1 MAEVAAHLT
10 EPFDRLV
17 EHYEM
22 EPLVARIQE
31 MLDVNGVLTVADYR
45 EALTAARN
53 DGSRGSQG

>member
-1 MAEVAAHLT
+1 MAKTEHLS

-22 EPLVARIQE
+22 PSLIERIQNV
-31 MLDVNGVLTVADYR
+31 LDAEGVLTVADYR

-53 DGSRGSQG
+53 DGSMGSQG